1 MRDFKIVGGAFDP
14 HSEKGKG
21 TTEIILPPERTGS
34 MKHISKETENDG
46 MTIVTILT
54 PTIIAAKLQKLRKE
68 GKTEMKVVT
77 TKGRDEDR

>member
-1 MRDFKIVGGAFDP
+1 MSEFKIVGGAFEP

-34 MKHISKETENDG
+34 MKYSSKEMENGG

-54 PTIIAAKLQKLRKE
+54 PPMIAAKLQQLREE
-68 GKTEMKVVT
+68 GKTEIISPA